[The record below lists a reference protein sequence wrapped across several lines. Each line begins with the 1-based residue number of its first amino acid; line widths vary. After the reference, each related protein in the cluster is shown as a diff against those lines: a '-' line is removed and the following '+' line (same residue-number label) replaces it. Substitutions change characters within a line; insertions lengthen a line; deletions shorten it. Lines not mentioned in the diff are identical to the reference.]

1 LSVIPASL
9 GTGAADE
16 DPAPRGGHG
25 AARLIDP
32 MTIASNALAVPREGD
47 KVECLACAH
56 RCVIAPGRR
65 GACKVRY
72 NKGGSLRVPWN
83 YAGSLVINP
92 IEQAPFLHAHAGED
106 VLTIG
111 MLGCNLRCGYC
122 QNWHLSQVLRD
133 AGAPELP
140 TQVTAGEIVSIAQ
153 KRGIR
158 VILSSLNEPLITA
171 EWAAELFSQAK
182 AAGLTTGI
190 VSSGH
195 GTAEVLDFLR
205 PHVDLVKIDLKTMA
219 PEKYRTLGAHL
230 HNVLETIR
238 MVHERGFWLEIVT
251 LVVPGWNDSEDELR
265 HAARFIAS
273 VSADIPWILWNFH
286 RDYRMREP
294 DDAEP
299 RDVVRAAS
307 IGRSEGLRFTYA
319 GVQPGRVGD
328 FEQTRCPAC
337 GAVAVDRIGYQ
348 LTRYA
353 IDSAGRCTAC
363 GTAIPGRWSPHGA
376 VTGPPGLWFE
386 RRPQRFV

>member
-1 LSVIPASL
+1 
-9 GTGAADE
+9 
-16 DPAPRGGHG
+16 
-25 AARLIDP
+25 
-32 MTIASNALAVPREGD
+32 
-47 KVECLACAH
+47 
-56 RCVIAPGRR
+56 
-65 GACKVRY
+65 VRY
-72 NKGGSLRVPWN
+72 NEGGSLRVPWN
-83 YAGSLVINP
+83 YVGILQINP
-92 IEQAPFLHAHAGED
+92 IEQAPFMHAYAGED

-111 MLGCNLRCGYC
+111 MLGCNLRCSYC
-122 QNWHLSQVLRD
+122 QNWHISQVLRD
-133 AGAPELP
+133 PDAPELP
-140 TQVTAGEIVSIAQ
+140 TAMTAREIVSIAE

-171 EWAAELFSQAK
+171 EWVTEVFSHAK
-182 AAGLTTGI
+182 AAGITTGI

-219 PEKYRTLGAHL
+219 PEKYRTFGAHL
-230 HNVLETIR
+230 NKVLETIR
-238 MVHERGFWLEIVT
+238 MVHDRGFWLEIVT

-265 HAARFIAS
+265 QAARFIAS
-273 VSADIPWILWNFH
+273 ISTDIPWTLWNFH

-299 RDVVRAAS
+299 HDVVRAAS

-328 FEQTRCPAC
+328 FEKTRCPGC

-348 LTRYA
+348 LTGYA

-376 VTGPPGLWFE
+376 VTGPAGLWPE
-386 RRPQRFV
+386 RRPLRFV